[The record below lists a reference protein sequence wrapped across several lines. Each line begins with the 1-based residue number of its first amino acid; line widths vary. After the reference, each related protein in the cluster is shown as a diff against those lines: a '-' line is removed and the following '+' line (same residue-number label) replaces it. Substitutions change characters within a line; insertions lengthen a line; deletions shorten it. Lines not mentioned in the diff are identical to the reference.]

1 MRWRMWKLAARA
13 GVGYQSYLHRLLQT
27 AAVMVANGSSSRAW
41 VRSTLIVVKG
51 VVPMILLCPKTLC
64 RNTNTGRNAM
74 KDSSLYELWFPRST
88 R

>member
-13 GVGYQSYLHRLLQT
+13 GVGYQSYLHRLLQI
-27 AAVMVANGSSSRAW
+27 AAAMVANGSSSRAW

-51 VVPMILLCPKTLC
+51 VVAIILLCPETLYQ
-64 RNTNTGRNAM
+64 NTNTGRNAM
-74 KDSSLYELWFPRST
+74 KYSTLYELWFPRSA